1 MGSPHLAYYIS
12 GHGYGHAVRSAAV
25 LKKLSQE
32 FFVHIRTEIPEKVFL
47 LQNIKHKYSSLAVD
61 AGCAQHNFI
70 QVDEKTTLENSLAF
84 YTNSQQKYQN
94 ERQWLEKNNIRLIIC
109 DVPSFPIKLGK
120 ELGIPALLLSNF
132 TWYDI
137 YSKFPNAKNFSSL
150 LQNLKKEYN
159 ATTMQ
164 ILPQCHI
171 ENDYI
176 ENKQEV
182 GFISLKGQNI
192 RNQLETD
199 FSIDFENKIL
209 VFIYL
214 GLLDSSLIDW
224 SQLEKISDAIFISR
238 DPIQEADQIKN
249 LLIVNEDYLFPDL
262 IASSDIVLTKAGY
275 STFATAFTHGKPVL
289 TCSRENFAEYQAMEN
304 FLLEKEVGLIIP
316 PEKFFPG
323 HWEEFIKKVLQ
334 ITVKDKVRLNGDSEV
349 LPIIRQFIDQ

>member
-32 FFVHIRTEIPEKVFL
+32 FSVHIRTEIPESVFT
-47 LQNIKHKYSSLAVD
+47 LQNINHNYFSLTVD

-70 QVDEKTTLENSLAF
+70 QVDDQTTLKNYSDFNKRSEIL
-84 YTNSQQKYQN
+84 YKN
-94 ERQWLEKNNIRLIIC
+94 ERNWLEKNNIRLIIC
-109 DVPSFPIKLGK
+109 DAPSFPLKLGK

-137 YSKFPNAKNFSSL
+137 YSKFPYAKNFPSL
-150 LQNLKKEYN
+150 LQDLKNEYST
-159 ATTMQ
+159 ATVQ

-176 ENKQEV
+176 ETKQEI
-182 GFISLKGQNI
+182 GFISLEGRNI
-192 RNQLETD
+192 RSQLETHFSRD
-199 FSIDFENKIL
+199 FKDKIL

-214 GLLDSSLIDW
+214 GLLDSTLVDW
-224 SQLEKISDAIFISR
+224 SQLEKIGNVIFISR
-238 DPIQEADQIKN
+238 DPIQEADQINN
-249 LLIVNEDYLFPDL
+249 LLIAKDNFPFPDL

-289 TCSRENFAEYQAMEN
+289 SCSRENFAEYQAMEK

-349 LPIIRQFIDQ
+349 LSITRKYIEK